1 MYSILVLQCGVD
13 PGYVLDRMEFYEMEA
28 LIENMWMKSKESWEQ
43 ARLQA
48 YVTAQCQSTKKL
60 EMTDVMTFPWED
72 VKTEKIEATRDE
84 KEALMKEMKAWEN
97 IMNNKSLDN
106 GK

>member
-1 MYSILVLQCGVD
+1 MLQCGID
-13 PGYVLDRMEFYEMEA
+13 PGYVLDRIQTYEIEA

-48 YVTAQCQSTKKL
+48 YLTAQVNSTKRID
-60 EMTDVMTFPWED
+60 MTEFMSFPWEK
-72 VKTEKIEATRDE
+72 VETEKIKDTKEER
-84 KEALMKEMKAWEN
+84 EALMKEMKEWEN
-97 IMNNKSLDN
+97 KMNNNDLNN